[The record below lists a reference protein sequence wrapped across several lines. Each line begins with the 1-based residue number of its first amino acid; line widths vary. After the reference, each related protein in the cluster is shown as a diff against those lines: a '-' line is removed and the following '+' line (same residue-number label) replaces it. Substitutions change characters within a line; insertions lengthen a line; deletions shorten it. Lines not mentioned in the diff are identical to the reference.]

1 MTQHKK
7 NQEDC
12 PEVNA
17 DPGLIFR
24 PIGVWSDD
32 LLIDPDLR
40 DLDVIRAALVGAFD
54 FLGFGRIM
62 RSSDDLLALGGRVK
76 AIANVVR
83 GVGEERN
90 VFSVNG
96 KRSTNSPSVSQVS
109 DTFLVYSSSD
119 EPQDVVQFLW
129 NIHHMLFYAL
139 LQGMPMRGAVARGD
153 ILVSNND
160 PFFLGLAPYEA
171 LRLEKAQEWSGA
183 CLAQSF
189 VEHIEMLGMI
199 EALVPLVL
207 PYTIPWKSSAFSQ
220 SSVQRPTKE
229 LAINWIADGPNFIS
243 PDFLHTK
250 FARPA
255 AEDTKPAK
263 RKYRN
268 THRFLCKALE
278 QRSQHGLFL
287 SPENRRIVLGPY
299 NEKLGGRPVQFVLD
313 HEVAEDKEVQGG
325 DAKNAP

>member
-7 NQEDC
+7 NQKDC
-12 PEVNA
+12 PGVNA
-17 DPGLIFR
+17 GPGLMFR
-24 PIGVWSDD
+24 PIGVGNGD
-32 LLIDPDLR
+32 LLLDPDLR
-40 DLDVIRAALVGAFD
+40 DLDVVRGALVGAFD
-54 FLGFGRIM
+54 FLGFGTM
-62 RSSDDLLALGGRVK
+62 MCSSDDLLALGARVK
-76 AIANVVR
+76 GVANVVR
-83 GVGEERN
+83 GVGEEHN

-96 KRSTNSPSVSQVS
+96 KRSTSSPSVIQVS

-129 NIHHMLFYAL
+129 NVQHMLFYAL
-139 LQGMPMRGAVARGD
+139 LQGMPVRGAVARGD

-160 PFFLGLAPYEA
+160 HFFLGLAPYEA
-171 LRLEKAQEWSGA
+171 LRLEKGQEWSGA

-207 PYTIPWKSSAFSQ
+207 PCAIPWKSSAFSD

-229 LAINWIADGPNFIS
+229 LAINWIADGLNSIS

-250 FARPA
+250 FAGPA
-255 AEDTKPAK
+255 SEDAKSAK
-263 RKYRN
+263 RKYNN
-268 THRFLCKALE
+268 TLRFLCKALE

-287 SPENRRIVLGPY
+287 SPENRRIVLGPH
-299 NEKLGGRPVQFVLD
+299 NKKFGGRPIQFVLD
-313 HEVAEDKEVQGG
+313 HEVTEDKEVQGR
-325 DAKNAP
+325 DAKNAS